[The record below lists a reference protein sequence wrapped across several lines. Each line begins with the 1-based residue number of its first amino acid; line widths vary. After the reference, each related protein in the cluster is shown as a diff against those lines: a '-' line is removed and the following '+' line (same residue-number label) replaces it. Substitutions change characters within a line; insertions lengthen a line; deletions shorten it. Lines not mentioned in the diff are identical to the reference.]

1 MKTFLLSG
9 EGIKS
14 LALDQYP
21 ESAWE
26 ILSGDKPETELSEV
40 YKRVAWLNRGI
51 VLRSSVLSSVPFAIM
66 DAKGDDI
73 DNSET
78 WENKINCLPNPRR
91 ILWLLEESMSLMN
104 RAYLLKESNASKIVR
119 NLKYVLPTTMTEDID
134 KNKGLVGF
142 KRRVNNVEVV
152 IPLEKTMY
160 FYQPNALTEVGHGDN
175 YSPAQAALQAAQVLY
190 SLDAYANLYFKR
202 GAIRATILSVAGN
215 PPKEERE
222 RIESWWND
230 TLMGIRNAFKAKVFN
245 ADAVKAEQIG
255 DGIEGLKKSEL
266 ITSARE
272 DISTALGIPQ
282 SLLFSNAANYATAVS
297 DMRSFIKNTIIPEC
311 RLIQDV
317 FNEQLLK
324 SMGLRLDFR
333 PESMEEFQ
341 EDEASRAGAYSSY
354 VNSGMKPSIAA
365 QLVGLDL
372 PQGIEYDMLDDED
385 KPEDTTP
392 LSDELIKWQRKAINS
407 VGRGKTAAVEFES
420 AIIKPEDY
428 ERIKAEL
435 KDCKSPTEIKSV
447 FNRNRPK
454 RMDVAQLIKSLQ
466 DATEALAEADE
477 Q

>member
-1 MKTFLLSG
+1 MKTFYFDG
-9 EGIKS
+9 NNIKS
-14 LALDQYP
+14 LALEQYP
-21 ESAWE
+21 EDAWKV
-26 ILSGDKPETELSEV
+26 LSGNQPDTELSEV

-51 VLRSSVLSSVPFAIM
+51 VLRASVLSSVPFAIM
-66 DAKGDDI
+66 NAKGDDI

-91 ILWLLEESMSLMN
+91 ILWLLEESMTLMG
-104 RAYLLKESNASKIVR
+104 RAYLLKVYNAAKVVR
-119 NLKYVLPTTMTEDID
+119 DLKYLAPTTITEKVDED
-134 KNKGLVGF
+134 KGLTGF
-142 KRRVNNVEVV
+142 ERNVKAKIEY
-152 IPLEKTMY
+152 PLEKIMY
-160 FYQPNALTEVGHGDN
+160 FYQPNAFMEAGPGKD
-175 YSPAQAALQAAQVLY
+175 YSPAQAAMQSAQVLY
-190 SLDAYANLYFKR
+190 SLDAYANLYFRR
-202 GAIRATILSVAGN
+202 GAVRATILSVAGN
-215 PPKEERE
+215 PPEPERE
-222 RIESWWND
+222 RIEKWWNEM
-230 TLMGIRNAFKAKVFN
+230 LMGLRNAFKAKVFN

-255 DGIEGLKKSEL
+255 DGLEGLKKSE
-266 ITSARE
+266 IIGSARE

-324 SMGLRLDFR
+324 SMGLRMDFR

-341 EDEASRAGAYSSY
+341 EDEASRAGAYAAY

-385 KPEDTTP
+385 EPEDTTP
-392 LSDELIKWQRKAINS
+392 LSEELIKWQRKAINS
-407 VGRGKTAAVEFES
+407 VGRGKTAAVKFES

-447 FNRNRPK
+447 FNRNKPK